1 MSRKSGWFRGG
12 LCGGAIGFLAGH
24 TTIAA
29 QPPGSNST
37 VVTHA
42 LRVSRFGSIDDF
54 TERDA
59 REIIAKMNDILQ
71 TDDDDAGTND
81 VGCDVGFVLAG
92 SVETFTDGVG
102 TISNEQDFLEIV
114 GLPGDVKVVESVEWC
129 EKSSNVSYGACSDRS
144 TFVVEAGLDPALAGP
159 LWAHEF
165 GHIRNLEHRQQ
176 DEPTMVMNS
185 TVNERSRQVEDWECR
200 QYQ

>member
-1 MSRKSGWFRGG
+1 M
-12 LCGGAIGFLAGH
+12 
-24 TTIAA
+24 
-29 QPPGSNST
+29 
-37 VVTHA
+37 
-42 LRVSRFGSIDDF
+42 
-54 TERDA
+54 
-59 REIIAKMNDILQ
+59 
-71 TDDDDAGTND
+71 
-81 VGCDVGFVLAG
+81 
-92 SVETFTDGVG
+92 
-102 TISNEQDFLEIV
+102 
-114 GLPGDVKVVESVEWC
+114 PGDVQVVESVEWC